1 MKIRKGDEVV
11 VISGKDRDKRGTVT
25 MVDPQRNKVIV
36 EGVNLVKRHTAARG
50 RARVKSEIIVKPMPI
65 DASNVMVVH
74 KGKRTR
80 VGYRVNSDGTKVRIA
95 KSTGEE
101 I

>member
-11 VISGKDRDKRGTVT
+11 VIAGKDRDKRGTVT

-50 RARVKSEIIVKPMPI
+50 RAQAKSEIVVKPMPI
-65 DASNVMVVH
+65 DASNVMLVH
-74 KGKRTR
+74 KGERTR
-80 VGYRVNSDGTKVRIA
+80 IGYRVNADGTKVRIA